1 MSARDRILAS
11 LEALTK
17 LFTRRLPAAFVWSY
31 RVDSATET
39 SFTGRAVSPDCPFDD
54 VVEIPLTPGIAGAG
68 VKPAVASIALVAFLD
83 GDPAKPRVVGWDQ
96 TVPVSVTI
104 DADTQLRLGPS
115 ADAVEIAGGG
125 SALHRVNDKGLGGTI
140 TAAGPALA
148 YADPNG
154 DNAWSVTALANL
166 GTGVV
171 TFTMVPLTG
180 SPGVLGTKATTG
192 STKASSG

>member
-1 MSARDRILAS
+1 MSATDRILAS

-39 SFTGRAVSPDCPFDD
+39 SFTGRAVSSDCPFDD

-68 VKPAVASIALVAFLD
+68 VKPAVASVALVAFLD

-104 DADTQLRLGPS
+104 DADTKLRLGPS

-125 SALHRVNDKGLGGTI
+125 KALHRVDDTGTAGSLAATGNMLSYTAPDGG
-140 TAAGPALA
+140 
-148 YADPNG
+148 
-154 DNAWSVTALANL
+154 VTAFA
-166 GTGVV
+166 
-171 TFTMVPLTG
+171 FTIVAG
-180 SPGVLGTKATTG
+180 AIAIAQAGIPGDGAVKTKATTG